1 MPRFFETMLS
11 INEIR
16 RPIEEDFHV
25 FERSYEAAL
34 NSENP
39 LLCDMLTYL
48 LAKRGKQIRPLLTLF
63 AAKICHGITDK
74 TIQTAVAL
82 ELLHTASLVHDD
94 VVDSSVKRRGMDA
107 IQIRWGNK
115 AAILLGDYMLSR
127 VINIVANIRNIKILN
142 IISELGSAL
151 ASGELLQLHAN
162 SSMWIEEEQYYRVIE
177 SKTAKLFA
185 SCMEAGGE
193 SSCASMRQVSALRT
207 FGLHLGMCFQIK
219 DDIFDYSDSEDIGKP
234 TMNDI
239 RDGKVTLPL
248 IIALKRASKE
258 EAEHIRSIAEELANH
273 SEHINKDIIEQEI
286 KSFVLRFDGIRYAYQ
301 QIHWHQKR
309 AIEALQVFHDSP
321 IKQHLLML
329 LEYTI
334 YRIQ

>member
-1 MPRFFETMLS
+1 MLRFFETMLS

-39 LLCDMLTYL
+39 LLRDMLTYL

-151 ASGELLQLHAN
+151 ASGELLQ
-162 SSMWIEEEQYYRVIE
+162 V
-177 SKTAKLFA
+177 
-185 SCMEAGGE
+185 
-193 SSCASMRQVSALRT
+193 ALVDT
-207 FGLHLGMCFQIK
+207 PAI
-219 DDIFDYSDSEDIGKP
+219 
-234 TMNDI
+234 
-239 RDGKVTLPL
+239 TL
-248 IIALKRASKE
+248 
-258 EAEHIRSIAEELANH
+258 
-273 SEHINKDIIEQEI
+273 
-286 KSFVLRFDGIRYAYQ
+286 KSLV
-301 QIHWHQKR
+301 
-309 AIEALQVFHDSP
+309 
-321 IKQHLLML
+321 
-329 LEYTI
+329 
-334 YRIQ
+334 